1 MTITATQATTP
12 ANSGA
17 TAGATSQ
24 LTADFSMFLKLLTT
38 QMQNQDPL
46 NPMDTAQYTQQLV
59 QYSQVEQSIKQNTT
73 LSDILARLSSQDLT
87 QSSSL
92 IGREARFDSAVSPL
106 GKDGASWAWTSD
118 RTLASLEASV
128 IDASGAVVATQV
140 IDPAKSGTFQ
150 WNGALSNGGTATE
163 GSYTLALKGVDASG
177 NAATLSIQ
185 GMAIVD
191 GVTVS
196 NGVTMLTANGATYP
210 ASAVVGLQRRD

>member
-1 MTITATQATTP
+1 MTITATPATAANSASTGATT
-12 ANSGA
+12 
-17 TAGATSQ
+17 Q

-73 LSDILARLSSQDLT
+73 LTDILARLSSQDLT

-106 GKDGASWAWTSD
+106 GDDGARWSWMSD
-118 RTLASLEASV
+118 RSLASLEATV
-128 IDASGAVVATQV
+128 TDAAGTVVATQL
-140 IDPAKSGTFQ
+140 IDPAKSGTFS
-150 WNGALSNGGTATE
+150 WDGTLTGGGKASA
-163 GSYTLALKGVDASG
+163 GSYTLALKGIDSSG
-177 NAATLSIQ
+177 SSATLTIQ

-196 NGVTMLTANGATYP
+196 NGVTTLTANGTTYP
-210 ASAVVGLQRRD
+210 ASAVAGLYSVK